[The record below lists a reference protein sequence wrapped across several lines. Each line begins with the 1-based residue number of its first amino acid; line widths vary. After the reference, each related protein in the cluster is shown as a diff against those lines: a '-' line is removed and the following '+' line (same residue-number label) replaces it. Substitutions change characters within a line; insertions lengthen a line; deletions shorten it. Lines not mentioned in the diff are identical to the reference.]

1 VFWESS
7 RIDLLD
13 GLNVSTSLSDFWRNS
28 EVIFRS
34 KVMFRILEVISESLS
49 DVSADPVSALK

>member
-13 GLNVSTSLSDFWRNS
+13 GLNVSTSLSDVWRNS